1 MENQNFKGIQ
11 QSNVQI
17 QRQVAYKCW
26 LSNLNNGKFIA
37 GVNTPENFTPAHL
50 ICNGKKISR
59 VNVIATV
66 VDTFKSEDG
75 NYYSFTLDEGT
86 STIRM
91 KAFNED
97 TKKLIN
103 VKKGDNV
110 LVVGRIRE
118 YQGEIYIS
126 PEITKII
133 TDPNLELIRR
143 AELLKYLGKPEKEAN
158 SSSLNTIST
167 NAQQQNVQPPKNVQ
181 NEVLRQKV
189 LDLLADNEETGA
201 EITKIKTELKIDDP
215 TTEAVVNEL
224 LLEGEIYENKPGHY
238 KAI

>member
-1 MENQNFKGIQ
+1 MDNQNFSGIQ
-11 QSNVQI
+11 QKNVQI
-17 QRQVAYKCW
+17 QRQVAHKCW
-26 LSNLNNGKFIA
+26 LSNLNNGTFVA
-37 GVNTPENFTPAHL
+37 GVNTPENFTPAHI
-50 ICNGKKISR
+50 ICNGKKIAR
-59 VNVIATV
+59 VNIIATI

-86 STIRM
+86 STIRL

-103 VKKGDNV
+103 IGKGDCV
-110 LVVGRIRE
+110 LVVGRVRE
-118 YQGEIYIS
+118 YQGEIYLS
-126 PEITKII
+126 PEIIKPI
-133 TDPNLELIRR
+133 TNPNIELIRK
-143 AELLKYLGKPEKEAN
+143 AELIKNIGKPEKEAN

-167 NAQQQNVQPPKNVQ
+167 NAQQNPQPQKNVQ

-189 LDLLADNEETGA
+189 LDLLANYEETGA
-201 EITKIKTELKIDDP
+201 EITKIKTELNIDDP
-215 TTEAVVNEL
+215 TTEALVNEL